1 MFIFG
6 LQYSPGS
13 LPEMCPMKTNK
24 VMGVH
29 TFDDCTE
36 LNKVYHELEAVAH
49 NEDSDDDD
57 ENSGNNEV
65 SSLSLTQAIQSG
77 TSCPKK
83 TYCLSRHFSITDKFL
98 QNLFSLI
105 YT

>member
-65 SSLSLTQAIQSG
+65 SSLSLTQGIQSG
-77 TSCPKK
+77 TSCPKINILPK
-83 TYCLSRHFSITDKFL
+83 STFSH
-98 QNLFSLI
+98 
-105 YT
+105 Y